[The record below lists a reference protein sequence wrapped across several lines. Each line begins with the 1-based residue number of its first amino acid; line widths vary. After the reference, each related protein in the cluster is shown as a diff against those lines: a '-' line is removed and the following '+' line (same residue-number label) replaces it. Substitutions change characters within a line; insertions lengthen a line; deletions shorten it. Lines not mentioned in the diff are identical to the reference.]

1 MNHVRI
7 HRAVLL
13 FIFLVSVIFH
23 RAFAATILLQPVA
36 DTTLIEIA
44 PISNMGGSTFV
55 NAGTAG
61 QNGARNRG
69 LYKFNFSSIP
79 PYSKIKSAA
88 VTLEVVQEPSAGGVS
103 SLFDLH
109 RLLKSW
115 GEGDKVTA
123 LHDGGGLGLL
133 ATTNEATWNSRFAFT
148 TNLWSSPGASN
159 DYATAVSSSTP
170 VYGVADFPHFNST
183 PQMIAD
189 VQDWVND
196 PASNFGWLLKS
207 ESEATAKTARGFGSR
222 EFAGADVNSPP
233 YVAVEFVPPPTIFGL
248 QITNS
253 QFKFS
258 FTAESN
264 QAYVV
269 EFKNVVVSTNSWLA
283 LTNIVAPIA
292 STNILVSDTVSTN
305 ARFYRVVAP

>member
-1 MNHVRI
+1 M
-7 HRAVLL
+7 L

-36 DTTLIEIA
+36 DTTLIEFA
-44 PISNMGGSTFV
+44 PTNNLGGSTFV

-61 QNGARNRG
+61 QIGARNRG
-69 LYKFNFSSIP
+69 LYKFDFRSIP
-79 PYSKIKSAA
+79 PNSKIKSAA
-88 VTLEVVQEPSAGGVS
+88 VTLEVVQEPGSGGIS
-103 SLFDLH
+103 SMFDLH

-115 GEGDKVTA
+115 GEGDKYTNVSP
-123 LHDGGGLGLL
+123 GLGVS
-133 ATTNEATWNSRFAFT
+133 ATVDEATWNSRFALT
-148 TNLWSSPGASN
+148 TNTWTSPGASN

-189 VQDWVND
+189 VQMWLDN

-233 YVAVEFVPPPTIFGL
+233 YVAVEFVPPPTIFGT

-253 QFKFS
+253 QLKFS

-283 LTNIVAPIA
+283 LTNIVAPIV
-292 STNILVSDTVSTN
+292 STNILVSDTISTN